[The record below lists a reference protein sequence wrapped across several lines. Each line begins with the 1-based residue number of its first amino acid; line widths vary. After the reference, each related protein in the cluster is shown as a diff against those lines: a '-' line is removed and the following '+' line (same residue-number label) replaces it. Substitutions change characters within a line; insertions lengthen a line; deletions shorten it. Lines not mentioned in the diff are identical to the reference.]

1 MITVTVATA
10 ICPEQLIN
18 VRQGAPPNPPLVR
31 MVRNPDLEIIT
42 DSDVVAR
49 GYLLCLKLRLCR
61 SVLPPMLQPSNLLRG
76 SGQSLRSPPQ
86 LQF

>member
-49 GYLLCLKLRLCR
+49 GLKLRLCR